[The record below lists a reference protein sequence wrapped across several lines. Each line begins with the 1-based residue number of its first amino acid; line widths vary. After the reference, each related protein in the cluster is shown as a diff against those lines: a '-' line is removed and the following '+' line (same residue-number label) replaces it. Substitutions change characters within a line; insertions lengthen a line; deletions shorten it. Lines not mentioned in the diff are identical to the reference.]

1 MAVSAR
7 RICDSEMRKKRE
19 RGDLAGGD
27 TII

>member
-27 TII
+27 TIT